1 LRIDQPERSV
11 AVFAARE
18 TAEELASTV
27 MAALRAVPTTSR
39 SVVEI
44 LVNGND
50 ALAAAAA
57 AHAATLSIG
66 PHVSVRV
73 WALPFGD
80 KAQTWNKYIYEIWDG
95 TDFAHCIDGYARLR
109 SDAIVVLERALV
121 AHADAMAGTGLPS
134 TGRRVQR
141 LRDEMMRDGGLHGNF
156 YCLRKTTID
165 GIRSRSFR
173 LPIGLYRT
181 DGTMGAAI
189 AFGLDPATHPWS
201 PKRFIHVEPGAT
213 WDTDAKP
220 LMSLAAIRSQFK
232 RMLRQ
237 QQGALENAAVRHYF
251 AESRVAIGD
260 LPRDVRD
267 LLAGWVARVATP
279 GKPFPAGWLQRAI
292 LRRALAPADRTLA
305 ARPARLI
312 YESPP
317 HPRGFD
323 T

>member
-1 LRIDQPERSV
+1 LRNNPPDRSIV
-11 AVFAARE
+11 VFAARE
-18 TAEELASTV
+18 KPDELARTV
-27 MAALRAVPTTSR
+27 DAALRAIPAASR

-44 LVNGND
+44 LVNGNE
-50 ALAAAAA
+50 ALAAEAAKF
-57 AHAATLSIG
+57 AATLSINAL
-66 PHVSVRV
+66 VTVRV

-109 SDAIVVLERALV
+109 SDAIVVLERALA
-121 AHADAMAGTGLPS
+121 AHPDAMAGTGLPS

-156 YCLRKTTID
+156 YCLRKAAID
-165 GIRSRSFR
+165 GIRAREFR

-189 AFGLDPATHPWS
+189 AFGLDPATHQWS
-201 PKRFIHVEPGAT
+201 PKKFIHVEPGAT

-220 LMSLAAIRSQFK
+220 LTSVAAVRSQFK

-251 AESRVAIGD
+251 AESRIAIGA
-260 LPRDVRD
+260 LPRDVQD
-267 LLAGWVARVATP
+267 LLVGWVARVAAP
-279 GKPFPAGWLQRAI
+279 GKPFPPGWLQRAI

-305 ARPARLI
+305 TRPPKLVWQ
-312 YESPP
+312 SPT
-317 HPRGFD
+317 RS
-323 T
+323 